1 MDFSIK
7 EFSKKKKKK
16 KLSAVI
22 YIYIYIYIYRRSKCG
37 KPNDELPVEGS
48 KPNDELPV
56 EGSREDT
63 VLQCEFVDEC
73 KAMDMKQSSNC
84 SGFNVTFRPSAFFRR
99 GTLLIYR

>member
-1 MDFSIK
+1 MKTRHVFEEHIC
-7 EFSKKKKKK
+7 
-16 KLSAVI
+16 I
-22 YIYIYIYIYRRSKCG
+22 YIYIYVYICIYIYRRSKCG

-48 KPNDELPV
+48 RK
-56 EGSREDT
+56 DT

-73 KAMDMKQSSNC
+73 KVMDMKQTSNC